1 MIKKR
6 PRARKGFTIVELM
19 ITTVIMISVGL
30 AIGVVIVDGQTGWN
44 TMYDRMNSDVVT
56 DGYVARKKFDV
67 VMRSANMGQSLVDA
81 DGAWIEVYS
90 YASPSSTVVDRYS
103 RFYVSDGSS
112 TVVDRYSRFYVSDGD
127 LNLEYGQVDP
137 RVTLSVDTVC
147 GNVSDCTFQQV
158 GTSTQM
164 TLTLDNRTHTNTIVS
179 SAVTHNQ

>member
-1 MIKKR
+1 MIRKR
-6 PRARKGFTIVELM
+6 PRARKGFTLVELM
-19 ITTVIMISVGL
+19 ITTLIMIIVGL

-44 TMYDRMNSDVVT
+44 TMYNRLNSDVVT

-67 VMRSANMGQSLVDA
+67 VIRSASRGQFLVDGN
-81 DGAWIEVYS
+81 GAWIEVYS

-103 RFYVSDGSS
+103 RFYVSDG
-112 TVVDRYSRFYVSDGD
+112 D

-137 RVTLSVDTVC
+137 RATLDVDTVC
-147 GNVSDCTFQQV
+147 GNVSACTFKQV

-164 TLTLDNRTHTNTIVS
+164 TLTLDDGTQTNTIVS

>member
-1 MIKKR
+1 MINKR
-6 PRARKGFTIVELM
+6 TRAPRGFTLVELM
-19 ITTVIMISVGL
+19 ITTVIMIIVGL

-67 VMRSANMGQSLVDA
+67 IMRSASRGQSLVA
-81 DGAWIEVYS
+81 GDGSWIEVYS

-103 RFYVSDGSS
+103 RFYVSDG
-112 TVVDRYSRFYVSDGD
+112 D
-127 LNLEYGQVDP
+127 LNLEYGQLDP
-137 RVTLSVDTVC
+137 RATSSVDTVC
-147 GNVSDCTFQQV
+147 GNVINCTFKQV

-164 TLTLDNRTHTNTIVS
+164 TLTLDNGTHTNTIVS

>member
-44 TMYDRMNSDVVT
+44 AMYDRMNSDVVT

-90 YASPSSTVVDRYS
+90 YASP
-103 RFYVSDGSS
+103 SS

>member
-1 MIKKR
+1 MIKNR
-6 PRARKGFTIVELM
+6 LRAPRGFTLVELM
-19 ITTVIMISVGL
+19 ITTVIMLIVGL

-56 DGYVARKKFDV
+56 DGYVTRKKFDT
-67 VMRSANMGQSLVDA
+67 VMRSASRAQSLIAA
-81 DGAWIEVYS
+81 DGSWIEVYS
-90 YASPSSTVVDRYS
+90 YASP
-103 RFYVSDGSS
+103 SS

-137 RVTLSVDTVC
+137 RSTLSVDTVC
-147 GNVSDCTFQQV
+147 GTVTACTFQQA

-164 TLTLDNRTHTNTIVS
+164 TLTLDNGTQTNTIVS

>member
-1 MIKKR
+1 M
-6 PRARKGFTIVELM
+6 
-19 ITTVIMISVGL
+19 VIMLVVGL

-44 TMYDRMNSDVVT
+44 TMYDRLYSDVVT

-67 VMRSANMGQSLVDA
+67 VMRRASRGQSLVDS

-103 RFYVSDGSS
+103 RFYVSN
-112 TVVDRYSRFYVSDGD
+112 GD

-137 RVTLSVDTVC
+137 RSTLSVDTVC
-147 GNVSDCTFQQV
+147 GNVSACTFQQV

-164 TLTLDNRTHTNTIVS
+164 TLTLDNGAQTNTVIS